1 MKINNLTRNAL
12 MLLLLKTP
20 DFIHM
25 KSGANL
31 TKTVLNFYKKYSWL
45 NVFVFVCVL
54 GDFFNPFRFCSC
66 QIACCLLLH
75 SIGNALKTHLQPAHD
90 KFKTVSQISEKIT
103 FLS

>member
-1 MKINNLTRNAL
+1 MKINNLKINNLTRNAL

-54 GDFFNPFRFCSC
+54 GDFL
-66 QIACCLLLH
+66 I
-75 SIGNALKTHLQPAHD
+75 
-90 KFKTVSQISEKIT
+90 
-103 FLS
+103 LSASVLVR